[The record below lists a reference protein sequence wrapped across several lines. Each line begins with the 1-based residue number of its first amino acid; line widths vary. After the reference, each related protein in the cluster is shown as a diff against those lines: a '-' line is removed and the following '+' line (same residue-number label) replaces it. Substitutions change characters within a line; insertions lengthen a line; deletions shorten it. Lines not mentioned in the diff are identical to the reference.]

1 MSSLDVGRVFD
12 SVPRDLRE
20 SRTEGADALSLH
32 LEVTLLR
39 HG

>member
-1 MSSLDVGRVFD
+1 MSSLDVARAFD

-20 SRTEGADALSLH
+20 SLAEGSYTLSLH